1 MGQRPPRLAFVFL
14 LLIAPLIA
22 LAGCERRADSTASL
36 TPSTTPAS
44 PATQPAVTVASLSPA
59 ATEILIGLGLGDR
72 LVAVSNFDR
81 PRPAIARLPRVGDY
95 QTTDWERLATLRPA
109 VMITQFGPNRLPA
122 GMVQRADELH
132 IRLVNVSITRLHDIF
147 QAMTTLA
154 AAVEAPERGAAAAE
168 QLRQRLDAVAAR
180 STGRRVRALIVVD
193 DAARAVA
200 GRGNYLDDILQIAG
214 GENVLRGSAPYPSID
229 REMLLALDPEVILQL
244 LPEPTAQI
252 RAAAARVWESLPS
265 LQAVQ
270 RGRVRVIDHAWSLTP
285 THHVAEIAE
294 TFAREIDAARGA
306 APATPATTAPAA
318 ASTKVPLSGDRS

>member
-22 LAGCERRADSTASL
+22 LAGCERRADSTAS
-36 TPSTTPAS
+36 TSRTAP

-59 ATEILIGLGLGDR
+59 ATEILIGLGLADR

-132 IRLVNVSITRLHDIF
+132 IRLVNVSITRLGDIF

-154 AAVEAPERGAAAAE
+154 TAVEAPERGTAAVE
-168 QLRQRLDAVAAR
+168 ELRQRLDAVAAR

-214 GENVLRGSAPYPSID
+214 GENVLRV
-229 REMLLALDPEVILQL
+229 E
-244 LPEPTAQI
+244 
-252 RAAAARVWESLPS
+252 
-265 LQAVQ
+265 
-270 RGRVRVIDHAWSLTP
+270 
-285 THHVAEIAE
+285 
-294 TFAREIDAARGA
+294 
-306 APATPATTAPAA
+306 
-318 ASTKVPLSGDRS
+318 